1 MKRVVKYNLIH
12 PETSQKD
19 LKILRELLGTSDAN
33 VSRVSYAVAALKRHM
48 RNPRR
53 IRVFL

>member
-1 MKRVVKYNLIH
+1 VKRVVKYNLIH